1 MCKEIHLL
9 WRRNEFEAVWE
20 RFGEQNKAVV
30 VGVLVRMLA
39 GFSDLGV

>member
-20 RFGEQNKAVV
+20 RFGEQDKAVV
-30 VGVLVRMLA
+30 FGVLVRILVI
-39 GFSDLGV
+39 FSDLGV